1 MSANG
6 KSGEGG
12 GDEDA
17 DDEDGINGK
26 IKASESTST
35 PNPMSNPGSE
45 CRSRQPTT
53 SSIHQASSKQSTPVT
68 LLPAA
73 QGLVHQPSA
82 IHPSMPP
89 IIPTHPTPNRTLH
102 PTAQP
107 DIGSNLK
114 RALER
119 PKNAGA
125 HKMPPHHPPTISI
138 PSPPRNTSL
147 PIARHP
153 EPRAAFYGQQPQP
166 QPHAHHEMS
175 PQLQPEQRRPQYA
188 GPPHATQYNPP
199 AYPTY
204 PNTHNQQPQHNP
216 YYSPNATVPRPA
228 INSPSLA
235 QSSHRY
241 ATQISTAAPSGTP
254 SDITPGPNRMLL
266 NPGAQ
271 PGNPYQSQT
280 RQPFQAATTS
290 PYQVNQGL
298 LTPQISSTQ
307 SPTQNVH
314 HYPQQQYSEQAQY
327 SSVTPQPIQFGAQS
341 IKGTQITSQYSGGQR
356 HDRPNAGPRYHQ
368 PGSAPVVGYTKPLT
382 TNQPGNIPIN
392 APQGS
397 FFNPAAAAFSASS
410 EQEPVPQS
418 HQANITQTDP
428 TQGSSRILE
437 LQNELLFKKKK
448 EMWKYKRKK
457 KKKGDGTGTGTED
470 SQDSQEDSGSVTSG
484 GESATG
490 RLSHSS
496 TSTALPH
503 QASFHGQQTPLIHE
517 SQARTAHQVPM
528 LNYQV
533 NDSSKSV
540 VSNDSTIVNKP
551 SSASAAYSATAMNQ
565 QYRNPTPINLQYRSE
580 QRPHTPTSLVAGW
593 VQPAVTVASSQ
604 LNPQVISATNQRQRY
619 PSPQVGQQ
627 YGQQLRGYP
636 PMGNSGGVPRSPSPY
651 NAYGQNR
658 NTTPYYPVPHQVTQ
672 QQGGESMHRMPHDP
686 QNPAMRHIS
695 PGPPSYP
702 SNVRSQGGNIGP
714 QRHQYYPNTYYQGNS
729 GAVANT
735 TNPSMGYGS
744 PGRPFMQQN
753 QAYPLRAGY
762 NQSQAFYAPRPNG
775 STQPHIVPPIKTEN
789 IAQCTKEHTYG
800 LCDLCGHCG
809 PPPPVTTALSSYENC
824 TNKHGEGLCS
834 QCGYVGVSSSN
845 AGNNMAKNNS
855 SSKPVL
861 PKLGDSDDDDSNASS
876 DSSDGYNS
884 FYKNRKPISG
894 GVKSHAELVA
904 VLTKKTKKKNLPAN
918 KNSFNQ
924 SATQSHVVQSNSEAR
939 LGQMDR
945 GAYNAGANKT
955 ITKPPKRP
963 TSLSAVKFHKSH
975 TINLNQ
981 EFDELLAE
989 LDFMEKTNKMHP
1001 TVFRS
1006 YGPKGTFDKSSGRIQ
1021 APAAPLVTKKTLAES
1036 IKTVTKKLEDKDSD
1050 FTASEVEAE
1059 ESSDTITEEEESSED
1074 APIIIKRKEKSKKP
1088 LGAKHKYEYDSD
1100 YSVSKED
1107 LKMMKSLKKSTARLE
1122 NPEYESEEE
1131 SPESESDDKNDEDWS
1146 NADLSEDDIPLLK
1159 KKIKDRR
1166 RSPEPFR
1173 PRKIRGEDLSIDMNI
1188 DYQVSTSRSESGSK
1202 RRLAKRQ
1209 KRQKEKRMKRR
1220 NVIVSDDDED
1230 DSDIP
1235 IGRNRKLKSRKCRDE
1250 FSEEYSSSDT
1260 EKSSSSSESNI
1271 QRRKHIRSSEKPSG
1285 EQQSKSAQSSSSKD
1299 ADISEK
1305 KKGNDDNMESEAA
1318 KTFDEYEEVIEE
1330 RRKHFKRR
1338 RLHRRSR
1345 EQGYP
1350 KYIKAMTNSDHSTTT
1365 NQRFVNKMRHR
1376 CRPFLKREMLP
1387 AFRKVCVPNHGK
1399 TWKSTNIIETSWKST
1414 TTRGLPN
1421 GASLSPKVVLKSIDL
1436 SKINLRDSVNK
1447 DNSNNLTQNRQILS
1461 KSEKRMISD
1470 DNGDSDL
1477 IQNGNH
1483 RRSYAQ
1489 RISDSDESSVSI
1501 GNGMISGSQDTKS
1514 EEGEGRVR
1522 RALSFSEMSSSND
1535 VPQRPRSPKRKGNLS
1550 KADANKQTNLRRPLV
1565 LHIQQNYDEGDESE
1579 RSIQEAR
1586 SPKRSSKAGVK
1597 SKNVDNFVQDNTNAI
1612 SSSMQLS
1619 SSGLGAKGGVKR
1631 GKPEPLTPNRSP
1643 EKKNDEEGVPWLL
1656 RENLRTP
1663 ESGSSRQRHILRDAF
1678 ERNEFPSMQDLM
1690 ALEEK
1695 TKMPTKKIIHW
1706 FQQARKIQR
1715 SEEKSRE
1722 LRRQEREFMNT
1733 QNETNGYCTKEI
1745 SNGNQNFQK
1754 LNKTP
1759 SSQSL
1764 YSCGGAD
1771 SESSGDFRGFDS
1783 DTNQGTL
1790 SY

>member
-26 IKASESTST
+26 IKASESTSSS
-35 PNPMSNPGSE
+35 NPMSNPGSE
-45 CRSRQPTT
+45 SRSKEPIT
-53 SSIHQASSKQSTPVT
+53 SSIHQTSAGQSTPVT
-68 LLPAA
+68 LLPVAH
-73 QGLVHQPSA
+73 GLGHQPSA

-89 IIPTHPTPNRTLH
+89 IIPTHPTPNRTLQ
-102 PTAQP
+102 TAAQP

-125 HKMPPHHPPTISI
+125 NKIPPHYPPTISI

-147 PIARHP
+147 PIPRHP
-153 EPRAAFYGQQPQP
+153 EPRAAFYGQQPQL
-166 QPHAHHEMS
+166 QHQTHHAMS
-175 PQLQPEQRRPQYA
+175 PQLQTEQMRPQYN
-188 GPPHATQYNPP
+188 PPQATQYNPHG
-199 AYPTY
+199 YPTY
-204 PNTHNQQPQHNP
+204 PNTHNQQPQNSP
-216 YYSPNATVPRPA
+216 YYSPNALVSKTAIDSSSPA
-228 INSPSLA
+228 QPSP
-235 QSSHRY
+235 QY
-241 ATQISTAAPSGTP
+241 PTQIVTAASSGTP
-254 SDITPGPNRMLL
+254 GNINPGPNQMLL
-266 NPGAQ
+266 NPGTK
-271 PGNPYQSQT
+271 PRYPYTSKT
-280 RQPFQAATTS
+280 RQPFQGTTTS
-290 PYQVNQGL
+290 PHQVNQGL
-298 LTPQISSTQ
+298 LTPQIPSTQ
-307 SPTQNVH
+307 TSTQIVH
-314 HYPQQQYSEQAQY
+314 HYPQQQYPGHAQY
-327 SSVTPQPIQFGAQS
+327 SSSASQPTQLGAHQGAS
-341 IKGTQITSQYSGGQR
+341 LASQYSGGQR
-356 HDRPNAGPRYHQ
+356 HDRPNIGPRYHQ
-368 PGSAPVVGYTKPLT
+368 PGSVPVAGYIRPIS
-382 TNQPGNIPIN
+382 TNKPGNLPPN

-397 FFNPAAAAFSASS
+397 FFNPAAAAFSAPSG
-410 EQEPVPQS
+410 QEPVPQS
-418 HQANITQTDP
+418 HQANITQNDP

-484 GESATG
+484 GEGATG
-490 RLSHSS
+490 SLSHSS

-503 QASFHGQQTPLIHE
+503 QASFHGQQTALIHE
-517 SQARTAHQVPM
+517 SQAGTAHQVPM

-533 NDSSKSV
+533 NDSSKNV
-540 VSNDSTIVNKP
+540 ASNNSTIVNKP
-551 SSASAAYSATAMNQ
+551 SSASAAYSVTAMNQ
-565 QYRNPTPINLQYRSE
+565 QYRNPTPINLPYRSE
-580 QRPHTPTSLVAGW
+580 PRPHTPTTLVAGW
-593 VQPAVTVASSQ
+593 VQPAVTVASSP

-619 PSPQVGQQ
+619 STPQGGQQ
-627 YGQQLRGYP
+627 YGQQMRGYA
-636 PMGNSGGVPRSPSPY
+636 PMGNSEGVPRSPSPY

-658 NTTPYYPVPHQVTQ
+658 NTAPYYPVPHQVPQ
-672 QQGGESMHRMPHDP
+672 QQGSEFMHRMPQDP

-695 PGPPSYP
+695 PGPTSYP
-702 SNVRSQGGNIGP
+702 SNVRSQGSNVGP
-714 QRHQYYPNTYYQGNS
+714 QRHQYYPNTYYQGNPGS
-729 GAVANT
+729 VANT
-735 TNPSMGYGS
+735 TNPNMGYGT
-744 PGRPFMQQN
+744 PTRPFMQQN
-753 QAYPLRAGY
+753 QAYPIRAGY
-762 NQSQAFYAPRPNG
+762 NQSQAVYSPRPNG
-775 STQPHIVPPIKTEN
+775 NTQPHIVAPIKTESVS
-789 IAQCTKEHTYG
+789 QCPEEHTYG
-800 LCDLCGHCG
+800 LCVSCGHCG
-809 PPPPVTTALSSYENC
+809 PPPPVTTTLSSYENC
-824 TNKHGEGLCS
+824 TNTHGEGLCS
-834 QCGYVGVSSSN
+834 QCGYVGVSASNSSN
-845 AGNNMAKNNS
+845 KMTKNNS
-855 SSKPVL
+855 SLKPVL
-861 PKLGDSDDDDSNASS
+861 QKLDDSDDDDSNANS

-904 VLTKKTKKKNLPAN
+904 VLTKKTKNKSLPAN
-918 KNSFNQ
+918 KSSFNQ
-924 SATQSHVVQSNSEAR
+924 SATQSHVVQSNAEAR

-945 GAYNAGANKT
+945 GVYGAGANKT
-955 ITKPPKRP
+955 ITKPHKRP

-1021 APAAPLVTKKTLAES
+1021 APAAPLVTKKTLSES
-1036 IKTVTKKLEDKDSD
+1036 IKTVTKKLEEKDSD

-1074 APIIIKRKEKSKKP
+1074 APIIIKRKAKSKKL

-1159 KKIKDRR
+1159 KKIKERK

-1188 DYQVSTSRSESGSK
+1188 DYQVSASRSESGSK

-1220 NVIVSDDDED
+1220 NVIESDDDED

-1260 EKSSSSSESNI
+1260 EKSSSSSESNN
-1271 QRRKHIRSSEKPSG
+1271 QRRKHIRSSEKPGG

-1299 ADISEK
+1299 AEISEK
-1305 KKGNDDNMESEAA
+1305 KKGNDDNIESEAA

-1330 RRKHFKRR
+1330 RRNHFKRR

-1350 KYIKAMTNSDHSTTT
+1350 KYIKAMTNSDHSTTS
-1365 NQRFVNKMRHR
+1365 NQRFVDKMRHR

-1387 AFRKVCVPNHGK
+1387 AFRKVCHGK
-1399 TWKSTNIIETSWKST
+1399 TWKSTNIMETSWRST
-1414 TTRGLPN
+1414 TATGLPD
-1421 GASLSPKVVLKSIDL
+1421 GASLSPKVVLKSLDL
-1436 SKINLRDSVNK
+1436 SNINLRDTAGEN
-1447 DNSNNLTQNRQILS
+1447 NLNNLTQNRKILS
-1461 KSEKRMISD
+1461 QSEKRIISD
-1470 DNGDSDL
+1470 DNGENDL
-1477 IQNGNH
+1477 IQNGNN

-1501 GNGMISGSQDTKS
+1501 GNGMISESQDTKS

-1535 VPQRPRSPKRKGNLS
+1535 VPQRPRSPKRKGNLG
-1550 KADANKQTNLRRPLV
+1550 KVDANKQTNTRRPLV
-1565 LHIQQNYDEGDESE
+1565 LHIPQNYDEGDESE

-1597 SKNVDNFVQDNTNAI
+1597 SKHLDNFVQDNTDLT
-1612 SSSMQLS
+1612 SSSTPLS
-1619 SSGLGAKGGVKR
+1619 SSAFGAKGGVKR

-1643 EKKNDEEGVPWLL
+1643 QKINDEEGIPWLL
-1656 RENLRTP
+1656 RENVRTP

-1678 ERNEFPSMQDLM
+1678 ERNEFPSMQDLI

-1722 LRRQEREFMNT
+1722 LRRQEREFMNA
-1733 QNETNGYCTKEI
+1733 QNETNGYCKQEI

-1754 LNKTP
+1754 LKKTL

-1783 DTNQGTL
+1783 DTNQGTI
-1790 SY
+1790 SYLILGSL